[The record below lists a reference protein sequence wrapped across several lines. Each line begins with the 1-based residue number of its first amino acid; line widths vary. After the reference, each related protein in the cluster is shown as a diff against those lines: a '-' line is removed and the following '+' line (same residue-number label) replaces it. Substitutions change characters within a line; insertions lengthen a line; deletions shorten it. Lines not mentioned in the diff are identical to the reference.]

1 MSMSQP
7 DGRRM
12 IPVLPLTAMIDI
24 LFLLLT
30 FFMVASSL
38 REAEN
43 RVDVSL
49 PSTEATKVTPVTRT
63 QITISITSTGEI
75 YIGEKKLTPEELR
88 VTLNELAAQFPDES
102 VLIRGDKESTMG
114 LCVKVMDTAYAA
126 GLKNVYLATTK
137 PKTAGSGAPTR

>member
-1 MSMSQP
+1 MSMSSP
-7 DGRRM
+7 DGKRM
-12 IPVLPLTAMIDI
+12 IPVLPLTAMIDV

-63 QITISITSTGEI
+63 QITISITAAGDV
-75 YIGEKKLTPEELR
+75 YIGEQKLSPEELR
-88 VTLNELAAQFPDES
+88 ATLSELARQFPDES

-114 LCVKVMDTAYAA
+114 LCVKVMDSAYAA

-137 PKTAGSGAPTR
+137 PKTSGAGAK